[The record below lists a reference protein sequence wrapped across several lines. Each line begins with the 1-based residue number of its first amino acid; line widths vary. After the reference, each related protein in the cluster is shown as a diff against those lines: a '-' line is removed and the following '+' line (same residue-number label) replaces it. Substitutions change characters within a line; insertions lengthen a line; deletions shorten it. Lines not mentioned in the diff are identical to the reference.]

1 MTFPS
6 SVNFMFINCWRATPM
21 HYFHQ
26 PCIFMYHVYAVI
38 GRFHNG
44 IKLVIRVENDG
55 AYVQVLGKLCLYV
68 QSLNFGPQQ
77 SQSSFVN
84 KDNNYCYHQH
94 RFFRRYCIWKNH
106 CCLSNV
112 LYYHHCFANDIAHPD
127 GWNSCSKEK
136 ERLQSQNG
144 VRHKIKKTLIMTT
157 ALVLQYS

>member
-1 MTFPS
+1 
-6 SVNFMFINCWRATPM
+6 M

-44 IKLVIRVENDG
+44 IKLVIHVENDS
-55 AYVQVLGKLCLYV
+55 AYVQVLGKLCLHV

-94 RFFRRYCIWKNH
+94 RFF
-106 CCLSNV
+106 SQV
-112 LYYHHCFANDIAHPD
+112 LYL
-127 GWNSCSKEK
+127 KESLLSFQ
-136 ERLQSQNG
+136 RF
-144 VRHKIKKTLIMTT
+144 
-157 ALVLQYS
+157 VLPPLFC